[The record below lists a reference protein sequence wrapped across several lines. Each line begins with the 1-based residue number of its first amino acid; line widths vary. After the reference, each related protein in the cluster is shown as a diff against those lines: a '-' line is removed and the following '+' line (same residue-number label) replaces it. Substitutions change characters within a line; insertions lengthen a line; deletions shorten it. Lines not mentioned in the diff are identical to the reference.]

1 MMLAL
6 FVVAA
11 YHIGSVPFAVLVSK
25 AFGLADPR
33 SFGSGNPGATNVLRT
48 GNKMA
53 ALLTLL
59 GDAAKGAVAVW
70 LARAIGP
77 QWFNATTL
85 PMVVAVVGLAAFIG
99 HVFPLF
105 LGFKGGKGV
114 ATAAGVLLALSPWL
128 GLATFLAWLVVAVLT
143 RYSSLASVC
152 AGVFAP
158 LAAVWV
164 IGFRAEV
171 VAVAAM
177 SAILVWRHA
186 GNIQRLL
193 AGTEGRI
200 GEKKAPAPSGQ

>member
-1 MMLAL
+1 MNWLWIGAT
-6 FVVAA
+6 FVAA
-11 YHIGSVPFAVLVSK
+11 YFVGSIP
-25 AFGLADPR
+25 FGLVAGLLRGVDIR
-33 SFGSGNPGATNVLRT
+33 QHGSKNIGATNAGRVLGRPWFFIVL
-48 GNKMA
+48 
-53 ALLTLL
+53 AL
-59 GDAAKGAVAVW
+59 DALKGAGCALAGHY
-70 LARAIGP
+70 LARDGADLALAGGVGAI
-77 QWFNATTL
+77 F
-85 PMVVAVVGLAAFIG
+85 G
-99 HVFPLF
+99 HFFSIYLR
-105 LGFKGGKGV
+105 FKGGKGV

-128 GLATFLAWLVVAVLT
+128 GLATLLAWLVVAVLT

-177 SAILVWRHA
+177 SAILVWRHT

-200 GEKKAPAPSGQ
+200 GEKKAPATPGQ